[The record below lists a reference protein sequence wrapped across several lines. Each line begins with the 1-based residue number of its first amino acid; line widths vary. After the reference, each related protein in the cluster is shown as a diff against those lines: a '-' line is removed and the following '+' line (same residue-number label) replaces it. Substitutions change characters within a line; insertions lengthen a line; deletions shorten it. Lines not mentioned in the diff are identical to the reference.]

1 VRFVLEGSVQ
11 RGGCRMRVNV
21 QLIEAENGAHVWA
34 ERFDKP
40 VVDLFEMQD
49 EIVSR
54 LANCLGV
61 ELVKAE
67 ALRAINERPNAPD
80 ALDLAMQGWSRINS
94 GFNKANYDAAIP
106 WFERALQR
114 DPELTWAQVGLAWGL
129 VDRAFSFRG
138 GNEAEDLPR
147 AEALIACALSVDPNS
162 AWAHFVKA
170 DLLTYGKRQFGEAL
184 SELDVAIDYDRNFAP
199 AYALRA
205 SALIFNGEA
214 ERAIPEA
221 ETALRLSPR
230 DPLRN
235 LWEFRVAHGHAHMAQ
250 WEKAV
255 EWSQRSIATSSGYWL
270 PYVDL
275 IAASGWLGREAE
287 VKGAIDGLRE
297 LMPGFTVQD
306 WANVR
311 WSGNLKFQHEYARI
325 VDGLRKAGLPE
336 GQAKANL

>member
-1 VRFVLEGSVQ
+1 VIGRSTAFTFKGKAVDLKQIGRDLNVRFVLEGSVQ
-11 RGGCRMRVNV
+11 RGGGRMRVNV

-147 AEALIACALSVDPNS
+147 AEALIARALSVDPNS

-170 DLLTYGKRQFGEAL
+170 DLLTYGKRQSARRCRSWTSPLITIEISLAPTRFGPRP
-184 SELDVAIDYDRNFAP
+184 SFSTGRP
-199 AYALRA
+199 K
-205 SALIFNGEA
+205 G
-214 ERAIPEA
+214 
-221 ETALRLSPR
+221 LSPK
-230 DPLRN
+230 LRPHC
-235 LWEFRVAHGHAHMAQ
+235 A
-250 WEKAV
+250 
-255 EWSQRSIATSSGYWL
+255 
-270 PYVDL
+270 
-275 IAASGWLGREAE
+275 
-287 VKGAIDGLRE
+287 
-297 LMPGFTVQD
+297 
-306 WANVR
+306 
-311 WSGNLKFQHEYARI
+311 
-325 VDGLRKAGLPE
+325 
-336 GQAKANL
+336 